1 MSAEGSLH
9 NELHP
14 SQVSQDFRLFFLR
27 IRFPVSGFSA
37 SGLRY
42 YSSQRGPEK
51 YSGLRCVRWAGML
64 PPMNC
69 KSLEGKVGVVF
80 GVANKR
86 SIAWAIAQAWAEQG
100 VRLIFNYQGERVK
113 ENVEDLTATFGED
126 VPLYPCDVTSDAE
139 IDTFFQNVRGHTERV
154 DLLLHSVA
162 YAPREALEGR
172 FVSTSREAYRIAHD
186 ISAYSLIALAQR
198 AEPLMTHG
206 GSILAMSYYG
216 AEKVI
221 PNYNIMGVAKAS
233 LEACTRYLAWDLGKK
248 AIRVNC
254 ISAGPVQTLAA
265 RGIGGFGQMIKQY
278 GERAPLGRSCSL
290 EEIGATGVFLASDG
304 AAAISGQV
312 LYVDGGYQ
320 IMGM

>member
-1 MSAEGSLH
+1 
-9 NELHP
+9 
-14 SQVSQDFRLFFLR
+14 
-27 IRFPVSGFSA
+27 
-37 SGLRY
+37 
-42 YSSQRGPEK
+42 
-51 YSGLRCVRWAGML
+51 
-64 PPMNC
+64 MNG
-69 KSLEGKVGVVF
+69 KSLDGKVGVIF

-86 SIAWAIAQAWAEQG
+86 SIAWAVAQAWADQG
-100 VRLIFNYQGERVK
+100 ARLIFNYQGERVK
-113 ENVEDLTATFGED
+113 ENVEELAATFGAE
-126 VPLYPCDVTSDAE
+126 VALYPCDVTRDDE
-139 IDTFFQNVRGHTERV
+139 IAAFFANVRTHTARV

-172 FVSTSREAYRIAHD
+172 FLATQREAYRIAHD
-186 ISAYSLIALAQR
+186 ISAYSLIALAQQV
-198 AEPLMTHG
+198 EPLMTCG

-233 LEACTRYLAWDLGKK
+233 LEACTRYLAWDMGKQ

-265 RGIGGFGQMIKQY
+265 RGIAGFGQMLKHY
-278 GERAPLGRSCSL
+278 EEHAPLGRSCTL

-304 AAAISGQV
+304 AAAITGQV
-312 LYVDGGYQ
+312 IHVDGGYQ

>member
-1 MSAEGSLH
+1 
-9 NELHP
+9 
-14 SQVSQDFRLFFLR
+14 
-27 IRFPVSGFSA
+27 
-37 SGLRY
+37 
-42 YSSQRGPEK
+42 
-51 YSGLRCVRWAGML
+51 ML

-69 KSLEGKVGVVF
+69 KSLAGKVGVVF

-100 VRLIFNYQGERVK
+100 AKLIFNYQGERVK
-113 ENVEDLTATFGED
+113 DNVEELTAAFGAD
-126 VPLYPCDVTSDAE
+126 VPLYPCDVTSDEE
-139 IDTFFQNVRGHTERV
+139 IDTFFQNVRNHTERV

-172 FVSTSREAYRIAHD
+172 FLATSRDAYRMAHD

-198 AEPLMTHG
+198 AEPLMTDG
-206 GSILAMSYYG
+206 GSIVAMSYYG

-233 LEACTRYLAWDLGKK
+233 LEASTRYLAWDMGKK

-265 RGIGGFGQMIKQY
+265 RGIGGFGHMIKQY
-278 GERAPLGRSCSL
+278 GERAPLGRTCSL

-304 AAAISGQV
+304 AAAITGQV